1 VEDGADKDEGGGGS
15 VTVVCDPEIEDEAK
29 AR

>member
-1 VEDGADKDEGGGGS
+1 VEDGADRDEGGGS

-29 AR
+29 AI